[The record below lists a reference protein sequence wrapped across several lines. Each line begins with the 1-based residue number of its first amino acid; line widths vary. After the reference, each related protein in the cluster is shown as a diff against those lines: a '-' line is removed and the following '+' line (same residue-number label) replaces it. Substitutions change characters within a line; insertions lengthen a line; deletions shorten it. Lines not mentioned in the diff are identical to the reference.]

1 MLFAIAID
9 HTAIRWIE
17 NLLKEKEVVMKV
29 LSAAL
34 LSMMVT
40 ATQALASA
48 GGANTEGMG
57 LLGTFFLAFGV
68 LIILFQFIPGVT
80 LFAGVL
86 KGIFSSE
93 ASKSASQV
101 VNNGRTSL

>member
-1 MLFAIAID
+1 L
-9 HTAIRWIE
+9 IE
-17 NLLKEKEVVMKV
+17 FLLNQKEVVMRV
-29 LSAAL
+29 ISAAL

-68 LIILFQFIPGVT
+68 LVILFQFIPGVT

-86 KGIFSSE
+86 KGIFSSQ
-93 ASKSASQV
+93 ADKQANQV
-101 VNNGRTSL
+101 VSNSRTGM

>member
-1 MLFAIAID
+1 
-9 HTAIRWIE
+9 
-17 NLLKEKEVVMKV
+17 MKV
-29 LSAAL
+29 ISAAL

-48 GGANTEGMG
+48 GGANTEGIG

-68 LIILFQFIPGVT
+68 LVILFQFVPGVT

-93 ASKSASQV
+93 AGKQSDQVAS
-101 VNNGRTSL
+101 NSRSGM